1 MKFGILSSSFRR
13 KPESSVFAFPSLP
26 KKKSHWIPAF
36 AGMTSKTLIALI
48 GLFPILTAYGETK
61 AVTEI
66 GTLSGAAYRIDIP
79 AEWNRRVVVFFH
91 GTTEKPVTFAQ
102 DEALSPM
109 LSQLVQRKYA
119 VIQSGYSAGGWVLEE
134 AAADTER
141 LRQFFVSKRGK
152 ATQFLVAGMSMGGTL
167 TAMTIEQRPDIY
179 AGALSL
185 CGAIEPSDALFQ
197 RDFALAAAFDFYF
210 PGVLPPL
217 VPVPTSYVADKAVTD
232 KIAAALTSK
241 PAAAESLMRWYGA
254 GDLAA
259 LPDVI
264 ADTLTDFRD
273 LQRRTGGN
281 PLGNADLIYTDT
293 GDDTA
298 LNAGVR
304 RYRADAKATAW
315 LARWYT
321 PSGKLT
327 RPMLAL
333 HDVGDPLV
341 PAAGAFTYAM
351 TAQRAGY
358 GEQFVQQYVDRSGH
372 CVFEPEEVA
381 RAFDQLV
388 DWVDMGKRPVSGK
401 LRGAA
406 SRP

>member
-1 MKFGILSSSFRR
+1 MKFFRR
-13 KPESSVFAFPSLP
+13 HSREGGNPVFSFNVF
-26 KKKSHWIPAF
+26 KSKNWIPAF
-36 AGMTSKTLIALI
+36 AGMTMGVLS
-48 GLFPILTAYGETK
+48 ILTIFASDAHAETK
-61 AVTEI
+61 SATEI
-66 GTLSGAAYRIDIP
+66 GTLSGASYRIDVP
-79 AEWNRRVVVFFH
+79 ADWNRRVVVFFH

-102 DEALSPM
+102 NETLGPM

-119 VIQSGYSAGGWVLEE
+119 VIQSGYSAGGWALEE

-141 LRQFFVSKRGK
+141 LRQFFVGKHGK
-152 ATQFLVAGMSMGGTL
+152 AAQFLVAGMSMGGTL

-210 PGVLPPL
+210 PDVLPPL
-217 VPVPTSYVADKAVTD
+217 VPVPASYVADKAMTD
-232 KIAAALTSK
+232 KIAAALASK

-254 GDLAA
+254 GDVAA

-273 LQRRTGGN
+273 LQHRTGGN
-281 PLGNADLIYTDT
+281 PLGNADLIYTNT

-304 RYRADAKATAW
+304 RYRADAKAAAW

-341 PAAGAFTYAM
+341 PAAGAFTYTM
-351 TAQRAGY
+351 TALRAGH
-358 GEQFVQQYVDRSGH
+358 GERFVQQYVDRSGH

-388 DWVDMGKRPVSGK
+388 DWVDTGKRPVSGK
-401 LRGAA
+401 LRRAA
-406 SRP
+406 SKS